1 MASNMTLKMKRGDR
15 QPSFVATVTDP
26 DATFAS
32 VASWLLKF
40 RASDATAYFEDA
52 SPDTDTSVSNTVTLT
67 HDWLAGETDFTGS
80 KLTLSVEATATWPD
94 GTEQTFP
101 VDGTWRVVINADLT
115 EPA

>member
-1 MASNMTLKMKRGDR
+1 MANNMTLKMKRGDR

-40 RASDATAYFEDA
+40 RGSDNATYFEDT
-52 SPDTDTSVSNTVTLT
+52 SPTADTSVTHAVTLT

-80 KLTLSVEATATWPD
+80 KLTLYVEATATWPD

-101 VDGTWRVVINADLT
+101 VDGTWRVAIAADLT
-115 EPA
+115 DPA

>member
-1 MASNMTLKMKRGDR
+1 MTLKMKRGDR

-32 VASWLLKF
+32 VESWLLKF
-40 RASDATAYFEDA
+40 RASDASVYFEDD
-52 SPDTDTSVSNTVTLT
+52 SPDDDTSVPNAVTLT
-67 HDWLAGETDFTGS
+67 HDWLAGETDFDGAGR
-80 KLTLSVEATATWPD
+80 LTLNVEATATWPD

-115 EPA
+115 EPV